1 MNIFRRVSSRGLAA
15 LLVAAAA
22 TAALTSV
29 VAVSA
34 FAGSRSLP
42 PAEPL
47 DQALEGALSAAPPA
61 GISADVT
68 FTNHL
73 FDSGGLAAIAALIGS
88 PLLTGGSGH
97 IWVSSG
103 GAFRIELPGSN
114 GTAEIVGDGTKLAAY
129 DPMTNTDYELTLPAA
144 ASQPAAAP
152 PSLSEIDGAL
162 AALGRYASVSSAT
175 PATVAGQPAYTVTV
189 TPDAPSGLVGSA
201 SLSFDAA
208 TGVPL
213 DLALDA
219 RGSTSP
225 VLELAVAD
233 ISYAA
238 VPPSEVEFSPPAGA
252 TILPVSLPSRPA
264 GATPPS
270 VVTGPTAV
278 AQAVPFTLVEPVTLG
293 GLSRQTVRL
302 IGTGSFAG
310 ALVSYGSGLGTVLV
324 FEQSA
329 AATGLPAA
337 ALDLLPSVPIGSTS
351 GHELSTPLGTAIAF
365 DAGGVSFALVGGL
378 SASDAGADA
387 RTLAS

>member
-1 MNIFRRVSSRGLAA
+1 MNIFRRASSPGLAG
-15 LLVAAAA
+15 LLIAAAA
-22 TAALTSV
+22 SAALTAA

-34 FAGSRSLP
+34 FAGSGSLP
-42 PAEPL
+42 PAAPL

-73 FDSGGLAAIAALIGS
+73 FDSGGLAAIASLIGS

-103 GAFRIELPGSN
+103 GAFRVELPGSS
-114 GTAEIVGDGTKLAAY
+114 GTAEIVGDGTKLSAY
-129 DPMTNTDYELTLPAA
+129 VPMTNTDYVLTLPAA
-144 ASQPAAAP
+144 ASQPATSP
-152 PSLSEIDGAL
+152 PSLSEIDAAL
-162 AALGRYASVSSAT
+162 AALGRYASISSAT

-213 DLALDA
+213 DLALEA
-219 RGSTSP
+219 RGSSSP
-225 VLELAVAD
+225 VLELAVTD

-238 VPPSEVEFSPPAGA
+238 VPPSEVEFSPPSG
-252 TILPVSLPSRPA
+252 TKIVTVSPPSRPA

-270 VVTGPTAV
+270 PVTDPAAV
-278 AQAVPFTLVEPVTLG
+278 ARALPFTLVAPTTLG

-302 IGTGSFAG
+302 VGKGSSAG
-310 ALVSYGSGLGTVLV
+310 ALVSYGSGLGAVLV

-329 AATGLPAA
+329 AATSAAAA
-337 ALDLLPSVPIGSTS
+337 ALDLLPSVPVGSTS
-351 GHELSTPLGTAIAF
+351 GHELSTPLGTVLAF
-365 DAGGVSFALVGGL
+365 DAGGVSFALVGSL
-378 SASDAGADA
+378 SAVSAEADA
-387 RTLAS
+387 SSLAS